1 MSKFERRVLSSLLMI
16 ISMMMVGQAASAQAQ
31 DSSALTANGTDLAS
45 AQKLYSEEMFEKKIQ
60 SEKETLNA
68 DERRATNAG
77 LNRDAANTAAE
88 SLYKANEPK
97 NVAPAARAAGQAQA
111 TAAGNAA
118 GDVARNEAIAAID
131 YASRFLVNFTT
142 QGGNKWNKIRDNIF
156 VPMALLLLLP
166 GAVATQVKAV
176 ISAGSPAV
184 APTNPFEGIQRSMIA
199 LFLIP
204 GSYLVVNYGIDF
216 ANSVQFTISS
226 EYRRMFGTD
235 MYKDAIC
242 AEIRAFS
249 TRGGDENEGSMKV
262 PPADLSPIGKGAF
275 SKMEGMLWGKL
286 VDPCV
291 GLLLVPANRDDA
303 AMPAASIAGRLLM
316 NSTNAGITTCWSIL
330 CAFQMAFMYYL
341 FFVGPLM
348 AALWVWPVKQLR
360 DAFPAWVEG
369 VITLCCWS
377 LFWHTT
383 IMLIACFKGTD
394 DTGLLIITALNF
406 LATAC
411 VKHAFDFSGLVKA
424 AGQKAAEMIEKA
436 GKEAGKGGEG
446 GGGGGGGGGC
456 GAGAK
461 GGESGGESGGEE
473 GGGNG
478 GGATPAYVPGG
489 SPTDNEAPVAPAE
502 NMAFVEPEGSD
513 DAADSSPETA
523 AESARQRNDREAA
536 MNAALANKPPLGK
549 DLHNKVIPVGNGNI
563 ARVDGEGRQH
573 LEVGYRLNED
583 GSLQNYNKA
592 TGQWATDFN
601 YNANT
606 RGVETHDG
614 VAIAADQLS
623 TLTAA
628 PFTGTCS
635 IDNPGAAATFGAAA
649 VPMMAA
655 ASNNPNAEA
664 QRSQAARVE
673 ADLAARAQEAQV
685 VNNTREAARIQTAMT
700 EAQTR
705 GYART
710 AVEGNADAMP
720 PSATAVA
727 SAAPVVAQ
735 PIAAA
740 PPMYSRDS
748 IDVASAAPLNAP
760 APVASAMKLSST
772 MQDFEPAVVTPAQ
785 SYAREA
791 APLVSNSYA
800 SLPPVSQPALTPA
813 PVEQAQTSNLVASS
827 PVSFSAPQTAQQAYA
842 RSVVESIAPQYAE
855 PVQHLA
861 YSQAAAAPIQPAAQ
875 TPAPLMARTQ
885 VNAERVSNYTSAWQ
899 ATEPTK
905 EVVSNTEERTNANR
919 VVNKLRD
926 VAFLS
931 GSSAL
936 LKPSQDFGQTAPTT
950 AWLPENHTSQPL
962 ELSRSIA
969 PMPARMPEGLD
980 KNAEK
985 DQVIISFE
993 NTIQNLT
1000 SSGASYEVVQSVVD
1014 NYRDY
1019 MRYTNSQAQAAKQT
1033 EANVPHAWTTMNV

>member
-1 MSKFERRVLSSLLMI
+1 MSKFERRVLSSLLLV

-45 AQKLYSEEMFEKKIQ
+45 SQKLYSEEMFEKKIQ
-60 SEKETLNA
+60 SEKEALNA

-461 GGESGGESGGEE
+461 GGEGEAPAPSAE
-473 GGGNG
+473 GGG
-478 GGATPAYVPGG
+478 AAPAVVPGG
-489 SPTDNEAPVAPAE
+489 SPTDNQVEEVAAEDMSFVPPTGADDEEDASGGSADGSTQAE
-502 NMAFVEPEGSD
+502 NSTE
-513 DAADSSPETA
+513 
-523 AESARQRNDREAA
+523 QKQAA
-536 MNAALANKPPLGK
+536 MTQALAKRPPLGPEF
-549 DLHNKVIPVGNGNI
+549 HGKVLALPNGNI
-563 ARVDGEGRQH
+563 LRVDNKGAQIPEFGF
-573 LEVGYRLNED
+573 RLNAGGPLE
-583 GSLQNYNKA
+583 NYNHS
-592 TGQWATDFN
+592 TGQWDTAFKYNEATK
-601 YNANT
+601 
-606 RGVETHDG
+606 GVETLDNRP
-614 VAIAADQLS
+614 IAADQLS
-623 TLTAA
+623 NLTAP
-628 PFTGTCS
+628 PFMGTCS
-635 IDNPGAAATFGAAA
+635 TDAPGAAAAFGATA
-649 VPMMAA
+649 PMV
-655 ASNNPNAEA
+655 ASATNPNAEA
-664 QRSQAARVE
+664 QRSQALRAE
-673 ADLAARAQEAQV
+673 ADRVAQAEVSRNTTEA
-685 VNNTREAARIQTAMT
+685 TRIQTAMA
-700 EAQTR
+700 ESQTR
-705 GYART
+705 SLART
-710 AVEGNADAMP
+710 AVAGNVEEMP
-720 PSATAVA
+720 PSSVTAYTAAT
-727 SAAPVVAQ
+727 SAPQ
-735 PIAAA
+735 PIVSA
-740 PPMYSRDS
+740 PPVYARESVDMT
-748 IDVASAAPLNAP
+748 AAAPLNAQSVATNVVYDP
-760 APVASAMKLSST
+760 ASTTVQDYPAMGAIGRPVESYAKESAPVLT
-772 MQDFEPAVVTPAQ
+772 
-785 SYAREA
+785 
-791 APLVSNSYA
+791 NNYA
-800 SLPPVSQPALTPA
+800 SLPPVSQPAPMQT
-813 PVEQAQTSNLVASS
+813 PVEQVLVASAPAS
-827 PVSFSAPQTAQQAYA
+827 YSAPQTAQQAYA
-842 RSVVESIAPQYAE
+842 RSVVENIAPQYA
-855 PVQHLA
+855 
-861 YSQAAAAPIQPAAQ
+861 APIQPVQQVAYTQAAPVQ
-875 TPAPLMARTQ
+875 AVPTYAQAPVAAPSMARTQ
-885 VNAERVSNYTSAWQ
+885 VNAEYVSNYTSAWQ
-899 ATEPTK
+899 GSEPTR
-905 EVVSNTEERTNANR
+905 EVASNNTERVNANR

-931 GSSAL
+931 GAASA
-936 LKPSQDFGQTAPTT
+936 PTPMNDFAAKAPTT
-950 AWLPENHTSQPL
+950 AWLPENHTNQPL

-969 PMPARMPEGLD
+969 PMPAKMPEGLD

-985 DQVIISFE
+985 DQVIVSFE
-993 NTIQNLT
+993 STIQNLT

-1019 MRYTNSQAQAAKQT
+1019 MRYTNSQNKAAT
-1033 EANVPHAWTTMNV
+1033 PNEANAPHAWTTMNV